1 MTNHSLLQLRLAR
14 AGRVDGPEGH
24 WECTIENIPVLCLT
38 DERADR
44 MRLMAPVAVDGDL
57 DAAALAALLEA
68 NFHSALDAR
77 LALHEGIL
85 WSLFV
90 SPLSLLS
97 EELAA
102 NGLKQ
107 VVTLARNAAQGE
119 YRSGPWHFVG

>member
-1 MTNHSLLQLRLAR
+1 MTNYSILQLLMAR
-14 AGRVDGPEGH
+14 AGRVTGPEGH
-24 WECTIENIPVLCLT
+24 WECTIDNILVMCLT

-44 MRLMAPVAVDGDL
+44 MRFMSPVALWDTPDSESLKVF
-57 DAAALAALLEA
+57 LEA

-77 LALHEGIL
+77 LALHEGRV
-85 WSLFV
+85 WALFV

-107 VVTLARNAAQGE
+107 VVTLARNAAEGE
-119 YRSGPWHFVG
+119 YHSGPWHFVG